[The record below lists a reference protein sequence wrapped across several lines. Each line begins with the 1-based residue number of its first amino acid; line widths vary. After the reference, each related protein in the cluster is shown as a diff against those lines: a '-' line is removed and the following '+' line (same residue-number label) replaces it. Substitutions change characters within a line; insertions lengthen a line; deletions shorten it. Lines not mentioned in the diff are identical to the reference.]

1 MPADLLTART
11 FFSNAACPGALS
23 GDAYSEFLHRV
34 ETALCETALDIRAE
48 AEPDPVTAIHVAR
61 QQYAIQVLSSPTD
74 AARRMLP
81 GLVIAA
87 NEAGLLSEAGVI
99 DATDAQIRAKVV
111 DLVNAYSGYVPA
123 LP

>member
-11 FFSNAACPGALS
+11 FFSNA
-23 GDAYSEFLHRV
+23 DAYSQFLHRV
-34 ETALCETALDIRAE
+34 ETALCEAALAIRAE
-48 AEPDPVTAIHVAR
+48 AEPDPVTALHIAR
-61 QQYAIQVLSSPTD
+61 QNYAIQVLTSPTD

-87 NEAGLLSEAGVI
+87 NDAGLLSEAGAI
-99 DATDAQIRAKVV
+99 DATDAQIRTKVA
-111 DLVNAYSGYVPA
+111 DLITAYSAYVPE